1 MENIILTAEEF
12 LAITTGNRQ
21 DEHGDIIIS
30 VEGTKAILK
39 AVQRFQKQQSEPK
52 EKKPRKPR
60 RRNLHIGRKEI
71 EQIRRLAK
79 KYPKAT
85 LDEISVK
92 AGLYER
98 TISNNPNK
106 YWVEDWNVELKLSQI
121 VKLSRLEFD
130 RRELAFSEFLQM
142 GITNKF
148 RQRKD

>member
-1 MENIILTAEEF
+1 MEKIILTPDQYM
-12 LAITTGNRQ
+12 AITTGNQQ
-21 DEHGDIIIS
+21 DEHGNIIMS

-39 AVQRFQKQQSEPK
+39 AVQWFQKQQSEPK
-52 EKKPRKPR
+52 KKKPRAPR
-60 RRNLHIGRKEI
+60 RKNLHIGRKEV
-71 EQIRRLAK
+71 EHIRILAK
-79 KYPKAT
+79 KYPNAT
-85 LDEISVK
+85 LEEISVK

-98 TISNNPNK
+98 TIKSNPNK

-130 RRELAFSEFLQM
+130 RQALAFSEFLQM